1 MRPCLG
7 RTKLEVATY
16 PGCNA
21 VRDVL
26 RVSQVVPGVPKWL
39 SNILKEQATSELGKS
54 LEGQSR
60 TLDAWFGPLM
70 LDHCGTTDW
79 GDIPACFV
87 SEPYNV
93 DAKTIIKLRK
103 IGRRLGFAVAYDP
116 VSYYYP
122 GVGGCQR
129 IVLFPI
135 TTPLNS
141 KSHPAAV
148 LALIEAGGTVA
159 DLEF

>member
-122 GVGGCQR
+122 GGCQR

-141 KSHPAAV
+141 NSHPTAV

-159 DLEF
+159 DLER

>member
-1 MRPCLG
+1 M
-7 RTKLEVATY
+7 
-16 PGCNA
+16 
-21 VRDVL
+21 RDVL

-79 GDIPACFV
+79 CGIPSCFV
-87 SEPYNV
+87 SEPYSV
-93 DAKTIIKLRK
+93 TAKTIIELRK
-103 IGRRLGFAVAYDP
+103 IGRRLGFAVAYDS

-129 IVLFPI
+129 IVLFPMS
-135 TTPLNS
+135 TKLTAAC
-141 KSHPAAV
+141 HPAAV
-148 LALIEAGGTVA
+148 LALLEAGGTIT
-159 DLEF
+159 DLEL